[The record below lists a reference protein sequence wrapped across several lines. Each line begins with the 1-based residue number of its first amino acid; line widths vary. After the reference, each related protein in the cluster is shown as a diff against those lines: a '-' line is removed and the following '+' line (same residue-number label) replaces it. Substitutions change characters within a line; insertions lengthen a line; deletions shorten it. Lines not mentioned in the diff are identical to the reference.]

1 MTRSQRL
8 HPVVQHTDKKEQR
21 ALQEV
26 AVSQNLLEIEQG
38 RQVQLQ
44 NYKLEYLEKKKYDI
58 GVFTPHELQEF
69 NRFLQQLDQ
78 TIERQIEAI
87 ERQIEVVEL
96 RQQELSQKRQLW
108 NAMRIDSKKMH
119 KVVEKLQQQEF
130 VEQERKE
137 QKDLDEFAQRK
148 FNRR

>member
-8 HPVVQHTDKKEQR
+8 HPVVEHTDKKERR

-26 AVSQNLLEIEQG
+26 AVSQNLLEIEQA
-38 RQVQLQ
+38 RQLQLQ

-69 NRFLQQLDQ
+69 NRFMQQLDQ
-78 TIERQIEAI
+78 TIERQMELV
-87 ERQIEVVEL
+87 EV
-96 RQQELSQKRQLW
+96 RQQELLQKRQLW

-119 KVVEKLQQQEF
+119 KVVEKLQQQES

-137 QKDLDEFAQRK
+137 QKALDEFAQRK

>member
-8 HPVVQHTDKKEQR
+8 HPVIQHTDKKEQR

-26 AVSQNLLEIEQG
+26 AVSQNLLEIEQA

-78 TIERQIEAI
+78 TIERQM
-87 ERQIEVVEL
+87 EVVEL

-137 QKDLDEFAQRK
+137 QKELDEFAQRK

>member
-8 HPVVQHTDKKEQR
+8 HPVVEHTDKKEQR

-26 AVSQNLLEIEQG
+26 AVSQNLLEIEQA

-69 NRFLQQLDQ
+69 NRFMHQLDQ
-78 TIERQIEAI
+78 TIERQMD
-87 ERQIEVVEL
+87 VVEL

-137 QKDLDEFAQRK
+137 QKALDEFAQRK

>member
-8 HPVVQHTDKKEQR
+8 HPVVEHTDKKEQR

-26 AVSQNLLEIEQG
+26 AVSQNLLEIEQA

-44 NYKLEYLEKKKYDI
+44 NYKLEYLEKKKCDI

-78 TIERQIEAI
+78 TIERQM
-87 ERQIEVVEL
+87 EVVEL

-137 QKDLDEFAQRK
+137 QKELDEFAQRK

>member
-8 HPVVQHTDKKEQR
+8 HPVVEHTDKKVQR
-21 ALQEV
+21 ALKEV
-26 AVSQNLLEIEQG
+26 AASQNLLEIEQA

-44 NYKLEYLEKKKYDI
+44 NYKLEYLENKKYDI

-78 TIERQIEAI
+78 TIERQM
-87 ERQIEVVEL
+87 EVVEL
-96 RQQELSQKRQLW
+96 RQQELLQKRRLW

-119 KVVEKLQQQEF
+119 KVVDKLQQQEF

-137 QKDLDEFAQRK
+137 QKALDEFAQRK

>member
-8 HPVVQHTDKKEQR
+8 HPVVEHTDKKEQR

-26 AVSQNLLEIEQG
+26 AASQNLLDKEQAG
-38 RQVQLQ
+38 LVQLQ
-44 NYKLEYLEKKKYDI
+44 NYKLEYLETKKYDI

-78 TIERQIEAI
+78 TIERQM
-87 ERQIEVVEL
+87 EVVEL
-96 RQQELSQKRQLW
+96 RQQELLQKRQLW

-137 QKDLDEFAQRK
+137 QKALDEFAQRK

>member
-26 AVSQNLLEIEQG
+26 AVS
-38 RQVQLQ
+38 
-44 NYKLEYLEKKKYDI
+44 LEKKKYDI

-78 TIERQIEAI
+78 TI